1 MRFLLDNDMPDVV
14 ARVLVEAGHE
24 VMLLR
29 NVLPKKSVDSA
40 VLDYATANALLLI
53 TCNRDD
59 FIPLASTRAHSGLII
74 LIRRRPRIF
83 KCASSCDCWNPQAT
97 LDSPATSTSRN
108 RIADPK

>member
-59 FIPLASTRAHSGLII
+59 FIPLLAVKKFQEICWQL
-74 LIRRRPRIF
+74 RRTARDRVYLEREER
-83 KCASSCDCWNPQAT
+83 SLVYVD
-97 LDSPATSTSRN
+97 L
-108 RIADPK
+108 

>member
-1 MRFLLDNDMPDVV
+1 MLPDDTPDRLA

-29 NVLPKKSVDSA
+29 NVLPKKSGDSA
-40 VLDYATANALLLI
+40 VLDYATANALHLI

-74 LIRRRPRIF
+74 LIRRRSRILECP
-83 KCASSCDCWNPQAT
+83 KLLRLLESAG
-97 LDSPATSTSRN
+97 DSGLAGN
-108 RIADPK
+108 INFA

>member
-1 MRFLLDNDMPDVV
+1 MPFLLDNDVTDVV

-24 VMLLR
+24 VFLLR
-29 NVLPKKSVDSA
+29 NVVPRKSVDSA
-40 VLDYATANALLLI
+40 VLDYATANALVLI

-74 LIRRRPRIF
+74 LIQRRSRILE
-83 KCASSCDCWNPQAT
+83 CAKLCDCWNPQAT

-108 RIADPK
+108 SSGNT

>member
-40 VLDYATANALLLI
+40 VLDYARILECAKLLRLLESAG
-53 TCNRDD
+53 D
-59 FIPLASTRAHSGLII
+59 SGLAGNIN
-74 LIRRRPRIF
+74 F
-83 KCASSCDCWNPQAT
+83 A
-97 LDSPATSTSRN
+97 
-108 RIADPK
+108 

>member
-24 VMLLR
+24 VFLLR

-40 VLDYATANALLLI
+40 VLDYTASALLLI

-74 LIRRRPRIF
+74 LIRRRSRILE
-83 KCASSCDCWNPQAT
+83 W
-97 LDSPATSTSRN
+97 R
-108 RIADPK
+108 

>member
-40 VLDYATANALLLI
+40 VLDYATQRI
-53 TCNRDD
+53 T
-59 FIPLASTRAHSGLII
+59 PHHL
-74 LIRRRPRIF
+74 
-83 KCASSCDCWNPQAT
+83 
-97 LDSPATSTSRN
+97 
-108 RIADPK
+108 